1 MTTLGD
7 YTLHAIETGRFGLD
21 GGAMF
26 GIVPKPLW
34 ATRIAPDDQNRISL
48 AMRCLLLQS
57 DARTVLID
65 CGLGDTFD
73 GTKYRDIYAVDTE
86 HSSLDRSL
94 KDAGVAREDIT
105 DVILTHLH
113 FDHCGGATQDGENGR
128 ETAFPNAT
136 YYVQRDHWDWAMQKN
151 PKEKGSFRTHTFA
164 PIEESGQ
171 LQLVDGE
178 REILPGM
185 DALLVNGH
193 THSQQMVK
201 ITGSDQTLV
210 FTGDLLPTQ
219 HHLADAWTMAYD
231 IRPLISMD
239 EKNTF
244 LERAV
249 DAEWNLFFEHD
260 PDAEIA
266 SLTRTDRGIQVANVR
281 SLAQL

>member
-26 GIVPKPLW
+26 GIVPKPFW
-34 ATRIAPDDQNRISL
+34 AQRIAPDEQNRISL

-57 DARTVLID
+57 NTRTVLID
-65 CGLGDTFD
+65 CGIGDTFD
-73 GTKYRDIYAVDTE
+73 GTKYREIYAVDTE
-86 HSSLDRSL
+86 HSSLDQSL
-94 KDAGVAREDIT
+94 EELGVSRTDIT

-113 FDHCGGATQDGENGR
+113 FDHCGGATRASQNGR
-128 ETAFPNAT
+128 EPAFPNAA
-136 YYVQRDHWDWAMQKN
+136 YHVQRDHWDWAMQKN

-164 PIEESGQ
+164 PIEETGQ

-193 THSQQMVK
+193 THSQQIVK
-201 ITGSDQTLV
+201 ITGSDRVLV
-210 FTGDLLPTQ
+210 FTADLLPTQ

-231 IRPLISMD
+231 IRPLISID

-244 LERAV
+244 LKRAV

-260 PDAEIA
+260 PDAEVA
-266 SLTRTDRGIQVANVR
+266 SLTRTDRGIDVTAVR
-281 SLAQL
+281 SLDQL

>member
-34 ATRIAPDDQNRISL
+34 AKRIAPDDQNRVSL

-57 DARTVLID
+57 DTHTVLID
-65 CGLGDTFD
+65 CGLGDIFD
-73 GTKYRDIYAVDTE
+73 GTKYLDIYAVDTE
-86 HSSLDRSL
+86 HSSLNRSL
-94 KDAGVAREDIT
+94 EAVGVSRADIT

-113 FDHCGGATQDGENGR
+113 FDHCGGATQAGENGR

-136 YYVQRDHWDWAMQKN
+136 YHVQQDHWDWAMQKN
-151 PKEKGSFRTHTFA
+151 PKEAGSFRTHTFA
-164 PIEESGQ
+164 PIDEGGQ

-210 FTGDLLPTQ
+210 FTADLLPTQ

-231 IRPLISMD
+231 IRPLISID
-239 EKNTF
+239 EKNMF

-266 SLTRTDRGIQVANVR
+266 SLTRTDRGVQVADVR
-281 SLAQL
+281 FLDQL

>member
-1 MTTLGD
+1 MTTFGD

-34 ATRIAPDDQNRISL
+34 AKRIAPDDQNRISL
-48 AMRCLLLQS
+48 AMRCLLLRS
-57 DARTVLID
+57 DTRTVLID

-94 KDAGVAREDIT
+94 EAAGVSRAGIT
-105 DVILTHLH
+105 DVVLTHLH
-113 FDHCGGATQDGENGR
+113 FDHCGGATQSGENGR

-136 YYVQRDHWDWAMQKN
+136 YHVQRDHWNWAMDAN
-151 PKEKGSFRTHTFA
+151 PKEEGSFRSHTFA
-164 PIEESGQ
+164 PIKESGQ
-171 LQLVDGE
+171 LQFVDGE

-201 ITGSDQTLV
+201 INGPDKTLV
-210 FTGDLLPTQ
+210 FTADLLPTQ
-219 HHLADAWTMAYD
+219 HHLSDAWTMAYD
-231 IRPLISMD
+231 IRPLISID
-239 EKNTF
+239 EKKTF

-260 PDAEIA
+260 PSAEVA
-266 SLTRTDRGIQVANVR
+266 SLTQTDRGIQVTDVR
-281 SLAQL
+281 SLKKL